1 VSGIINNLLIVSA
14 ILFGLS
20 IFFIHNKFEKQ
31 LAEEMDKN
39 GQFPD

>member
-14 ILFGLS
+14 ILFGLL

-31 LAEEMDKN
+31 LATEIEESN
-39 GQFPD
+39 EI

>member
-20 IFFIHNKFEKQ
+20 IFFIHNQFEKQ
-31 LAEEMDKN
+31 LGTEVKESN
-39 GQFPD
+39 EI